1 MKQGKKLLAVILALV
16 VSALVA
22 GCAGGSQN
30 TKLTVADI
38 GWDENTAV
46 ANLTKALLE
55 DELGYNV
62 TIQTVDLGL
71 VFKGVDTGDLDA
83 FQDMWLPNHRDL
95 FNEANNV
102 EQLSNWYQGQTEF
115 GIGVPA
121 YMNITSVDQLNDT
134 NVTEILGIEPGAVIS
149 QKIPNDVIPAYGLK
163 QKYVE
168 SSTAGMLAEVQRRYD
183 NREEFAFVP
192 WKPHWMNQ
200 RYNIR
205 YLDDPRG
212 ALGDLT
218 QSAEI
223 TGIVRSCFENDDP
236 VAYAF
241 MNNLRLTEDQVNDL
255 EDTINTA
262 GDPQEGA
269 RQWARNNPDVVQPWI
284 DAAKNAQGSS

>member
-1 MKQGKKLLAVILALV
+1 MKEDRKLLAVILALMV
-16 VSALVA
+16 GVLVA
-22 GCAGGSQN
+22 GCAGSSRN
-30 TKLTVADI
+30 ELKIADI

-46 ANLTKALLE
+46 ANLTKVLLE
-55 DELGYNV
+55 DELGYDSV
-62 TIQTVDLGL
+62 TIQNVDLGL

-83 FQDMWLPNHRDL
+83 FQDVWLPNHREL
-95 FNEANNV
+95 LSQANNV
-102 EQLSNWYQGQTEF
+102 ERLGNWYQGKTEF
-115 GIGVPA
+115 GIGVPN
-121 YMNITSVDQLNDT
+121 YVNITSIDQLNDT
-134 NVTEILGIEPGAVIS
+134 NITEILGIEPGAVIS
-149 QKIPNDVIPAYGLK
+149 EKIPNEVIPTYSLK

-205 YLDDPRG
+205 YLNDPKG
-212 ALGDLT
+212 ALGELT

-223 TGIVRSCFENDDP
+223 TGIVRNGFGNDDP

-241 MNNLRLTEDQVNDL
+241 MNKLTLTENQVNDL
-255 EDTINTA
+255 EDTINSA

-269 RQWARNNPDVVQPWI
+269 RQWAKNNPNVVQPWI
-284 DAAKNAQGSS
+284 DAAKNARGS

>member
-22 GCAGGSQN
+22 GCAGSSQN

-83 FQDMWLPNHRDL
+83 FQDMWLPNHREL
-95 FNEANNV
+95 FSQANNV
-102 EQLSNWYQGQTEF
+102 EQLSNWYQGKTEF

-134 NVTEILGIEPGAVIS
+134 GITEILGIEPGAVIS
-149 QKIPNDVIPAYGLK
+149 ERIPESVIPTYDLE
-163 QKYVE
+163 QEYVE
-168 SSTAGMLAEVQRRYD
+168 SSTAGMLAEVQRRYSD
-183 NREEFAFVP
+183 REEFAFTP

-200 RYNIR
+200 RYDIK
-205 YLDDPRG
+205 YLDDPKD
-212 ALGDLT
+212 ALGELND
-218 QSAEI
+218 SATI
-223 TGIVRSCFENDDP
+223 STIVRKGLANDNP
-236 VAYAF
+236 PAYAF
-241 MNNLRLTEDQVNDL
+241 MNALTLTESQVNDL
-255 EDTINTA
+255 ENTMNQA
-262 GDPQEGA
+262 GDPLEGA
-269 RQWARNNPDVVQPWI
+269 RQWAKNNRDVVQPWI
-284 DAAKNAQGSS
+284 DAAKAAQQ

>member
-1 MKQGKKLLAVILALV
+1 MKQGRKLLAVFLALV

-30 TKLTVADI
+30 TKLTIADI

-95 FNEANNV
+95 FSQANNV
-102 EQLSNWYQGQTEF
+102 EQLSNWYQGKTEF

-134 NVTEILGIEPGAVIS
+134 NITEILGIEPGAVIS
-149 QKIPNDVIPAYGLK
+149 QKIPNDVIPAYSLN
-163 QKYVE
+163 QRYVE
-168 SSTAGMLAEVQRRYD
+168 SSTAGMLAEVDRRY
-183 NREEFAFVP
+183 NNKEEFAFTP

-200 RYNIR
+200 RYDIR
-205 YLDDPRG
+205 YLDDPKD
-212 ALGDLT
+212 ALGELND
-218 QSAEI
+218 SATI
-223 TGIVRSCFENDDP
+223 STIVKKGFPNDNP
-236 VAYAF
+236 PAYAF
-241 MNNLRLTEDQVNDL
+241 MNALTLTESQVNNL
-255 EDTINTA
+255 EDTMNQA
-262 GDPQEGA
+262 GDQLEGA
-269 RQWARNNPDVVQPWI
+269 RQWAAANPDVVQPWV
-284 DAAKNAQGSS
+284 DAAKNAQGT

>member
-1 MKQGKKLLAVILALV
+1 MKQGRKLLAVFLALV

-83 FQDMWLPNHRDL
+83 FQDMWLPNHREL
-95 FNEANNV
+95 FSQANNV
-102 EQLSNWYQGQTEF
+102 EQLSNWYQGKTEF

-134 NVTEILGIEPGAVIS
+134 DITEILGIEPGAVIS
-149 QKIPNDVIPAYGLK
+149 EKIPNDVIPAYSLK
-163 QKYVE
+163 QRYVE
-168 SSTAGMLAEVQRRYD
+168 SSTAGMLAEVDRRYN
-183 NREEFAFVP
+183 NREEFAFTP

-200 RYNIR
+200 RYDIR
-205 YLDDPRG
+205 YLDDPKD
-212 ALGDLT
+212 ALGELND
-218 QSAEI
+218 SATI
-223 TGIVRSCFENDDP
+223 STIVRKGFPNDNP
-236 VAYAF
+236 PAYAF
-241 MNNLRLTEDQVNDL
+241 MNALTLTESQVNDL
-255 EDTINTA
+255 ENTMNRA
-262 GDPQEGA
+262 GDPLEGA
-269 RQWARNNPDVVQPWI
+269 RQWARDNRDVVQPWI
-284 DAAKNAQGSS
+284 DAAKQAQQS

>member
-1 MKQGKKLLAVILALV
+1 MKEGRKLLAVILALMV
-16 VSALVA
+16 GVLVA
-22 GCAGGSQN
+22 GCAGSSRN
-30 TKLTVADI
+30 ELRIADI

-46 ANLTKALLE
+46 ANLTKVLLE
-55 DELGYNV
+55 DELGYDNV
-62 TIQTVDLGL
+62 TIQNVDLGL

-83 FQDMWLPNHRDL
+83 FQDVWLPNHREL
-95 FNEANNV
+95 LSEANNV
-102 EQLSNWYQGQTEF
+102 ERLSDWYQGKTEF
-115 GIGVPA
+115 GIGVPS
-121 YMNITSVDQLNDT
+121 YVNITSIDQLNDT
-134 NVTEILGIEPGAVIS
+134 NITEILGIEPGAVIS
-149 QKIPNDVIPAYGLK
+149 QKVPDDVIPEYSLK

-205 YLDDPRG
+205 YLNDPKG
-212 ALGDLT
+212 ALGELT

-223 TGIVRSCFENDDP
+223 TGIVRKGFENDDP

-241 MNNLRLTEDQVNDL
+241 MNSLTLTENQVNDL
-255 EDTINTA
+255 EDTINSA

-284 DAAKNAQGSS
+284 DAAKNAQGS

>member
-1 MKQGKKLLAVILALV
+1 MKQGRKLLAVFLALV

-30 TKLTVADI
+30 TKLTIADI

-95 FNEANNV
+95 FSQANNV
-102 EQLSNWYQGQTEF
+102 EQLSNWYQGKTEF

-134 NVTEILGIEPGAVIS
+134 DITEILGIEPGAVIS
-149 QKIPNDVIPAYGLK
+149 QKIPNDVIPAYSLN
-163 QKYVE
+163 QRYVE
-168 SSTAGMLAEVQRRYD
+168 SSTAGMLAEVDRRY
-183 NREEFAFVP
+183 NNKEEFAFTP

-200 RYNIR
+200 RYDIR
-205 YLDDPRG
+205 YLDDPKD
-212 ALGDLT
+212 ALGELND
-218 QSAEI
+218 SATI
-223 TGIVRSCFENDDP
+223 STIVKKGFPNDNP
-236 VAYAF
+236 PAYAF
-241 MNNLRLTEDQVNDL
+241 MNALTLTESQVNDL
-255 EDTINTA
+255 EDTMNQA
-262 GDPQEGA
+262 GDQLEGA
-269 RQWARNNPDVVQPWI
+269 RQWAAANPDVVQPWV
-284 DAAKNAQGSS
+284 DAAKNAQGT

>member
-1 MKQGKKLLAVILALV
+1 MKEDRKLLAVILALMV
-16 VSALVA
+16 GVLVA
-22 GCAGGSQN
+22 GCAGSSRN
-30 TKLTVADI
+30 ELKIADI

-46 ANLTKALLE
+46 ANLTKVLLE
-55 DELGYNV
+55 DELGYDSV
-62 TIQTVDLGL
+62 TIQNVDLGL

-83 FQDMWLPNHRDL
+83 FQDVWLPNHREL
-95 FNEANNV
+95 LSQANNV
-102 EQLSNWYQGQTEF
+102 ERLGNWYQGKTEF
-115 GIGVPA
+115 GIGVPN
-121 YMNITSVDQLNDT
+121 YVNITSIDQLNDT
-134 NVTEILGIEPGAVIS
+134 NITEILGIEPGAVIS
-149 QKIPNDVIPAYGLK
+149 EKIPNDVIPNYSLK

-205 YLDDPRG
+205 YLNDPKG
-212 ALGDLT
+212 ALGELT

-223 TGIVRSCFENDDP
+223 TGIVRNGFGNDDP

-241 MNNLRLTEDQVNDL
+241 MNNLTLTENQVNDL
-255 EDTINTA
+255 EDTINSA

-269 RQWARNNPDVVQPWI
+269 RQWAKNNPNVVQPWI
-284 DAAKNAQGSS
+284 DAAKNARGS

>member
-1 MKQGKKLLAVILALV
+1 MKEGRKLLAVILALMIGV
-16 VSALVA
+16 LVA
-22 GCAGGSQN
+22 GCAGSSRN
-30 TKLTVADI
+30 ELRLADI

-46 ANLTKALLE
+46 ANLTKVLLE
-55 DELGYNV
+55 DELDYDNV
-62 TIQTVDLGL
+62 TIQNVDLGL

-83 FQDMWLPNHRDL
+83 FQDVWLPNHREL
-95 FNEANNV
+95 LSEANNV
-102 EQLSNWYQGQTEF
+102 ERLGNWYQGKTEF
-115 GIGVPA
+115 GIGVPN
-121 YMNITSVDQLNDT
+121 YVNITSIDQLNDT
-134 NVTEILGIEPGAVIS
+134 NITEILGIEPGAVIS
-149 QKIPNDVIPAYGLK
+149 EKVPNDVIPEYGLK

-205 YLDDPRG
+205 YLNDPQG
-212 ALGDLT
+212 ALGELT

-223 TGIVRSCFENDDP
+223 TGIVRSGFENDDP

-241 MNNLRLTEDQVNDL
+241 MNNLTLTENQVNDL
-255 EDTINTA
+255 EDTINSA

-269 RQWARNNPDVVQPWI
+269 RQWARNNPNVVQPWI
-284 DAAKNAQGSS
+284 DAAKNARGS